1 MNRLKK
7 AINDEIIEMLVI
19 KKRNNLVCKNKI
31 KISKNLFEI
40 LKNKFKINGRY
51 NLNEKFLNESKLI
64 QEIFMENGDSI
75 EIMPSTLKFR
85 ISKKMSRFYYCLNE
99 RKKLD
104 KMKTSQKY
112 YFTFKFQTDENT
124 AYGNKE
130 VGKLSSRFQI

>member
-1 MNRLKK
+1 M
-7 AINDEIIEMLVI
+7 
-19 KKRNNLVCKNKI
+19 
-31 KISKNLFEI
+31 
-40 LKNKFKINGRY
+40 KNKFKINGRFY
-51 NLNEKFLNESKLI
+51 LNEKFLNESKLI

-124 AYGNKE
+124 AYANRGD
-130 VGKLSSRFQI
+130 GKLSSRFKMQ